1 MIKKNTKLIKS
12 KAIDLGFSSCGI
24 SKATFLK
31 EEVIRFEK
39 WLKNNMH
46 GKMYYMQNHFDK
58 RLDPRLLL
66 DNAKSVISLLYNY
79 YPNEIISSDNNYIIS
94 KYAYGQDYHI
104 IIKEKLKHLIQF
116 INKEIGN
123 VNARTFTDTAP
134 LLEKVWAAKCGL
146 GWIGKNTCLV
156 NKKNGSF
163 SFISEI
169 IIDIELEY
177 NQPIENYCGTCTK
190 CIDACPT
197 GAIVKPFIID
207 ANKCI
212 SYLTIEYKGDLPT
225 ELKDKFNNRI
235 FGCDI
240 CQDVC
245 PWNKFAKPNNEPGFK
260 PNEKLK
266 KMKKDDWVKL
276 DETEFNKIFKN
287 SAVKRTGYKGLMRNI
302 HFLS

>member
-1 MIKKNTKLIKS
+1 MKKNTKLIKS

>member
-66 DNAKSVISLLYNY
+66 DTAKSVISLLYNY

-156 NKKNGSF
+156 NK
-163 SFISEI
+163 
-169 IIDIELEY
+169 
-177 NQPIENYCGTCTK
+177 
-190 CIDACPT
+190 
-197 GAIVKPFIID
+197 
-207 ANKCI
+207 
-212 SYLTIEYKGDLPT
+212 
-225 ELKDKFNNRI
+225 
-235 FGCDI
+235 
-240 CQDVC
+240 
-245 PWNKFAKPNNEPGFK
+245 
-260 PNEKLK
+260 
-266 KMKKDDWVKL
+266 
-276 DETEFNKIFKN
+276 
-287 SAVKRTGYKGLMRNI
+287 
-302 HFLS
+302 